1 MKDAELSRDPT
12 ELIDEQELADSM
24 KHLCTHGGARE
35 GVIWMIVVL
44 MVVMM
49 GKEDI

>member
-1 MKDAELSRDPT
+1 MKSAEDALTSEEVRR
-12 ELIDEQELADSM
+12 EADSM
-24 KHLCTHGGARE
+24 KHLCTHGGARD